1 MSDEI
6 EIIPPDP
13 WQPLRR
19 YTNARIG
26 LGRAGDSPPTAALLA
41 FQLDHAQARDAVHA
55 ALDPAALGQE
65 LAAHAAVLLAHSAA
79 ADRPTYLKRPD
90 LGRTLS
96 AASREILTAYAGQ
109 APGGY
114 DVVFVVAD
122 GLSALAVQR
131 NAGALLALTCAALRE
146 QGWRIGPIVV
156 VEQGRVAIGDAI
168 GEILGAEQVAV
179 LIGERPGL
187 SVAASLGVYLT
198 YGPRPGRSDAERN
211 CISNIHAHGL
221 SAAAAQQ
228 ALVYLLAEA
237 RQRKL
242 TGVALKDTRERQL
255 DARPPPQFGHA
266 EQDG

>member
-1 MSDEI
+1 
-6 EIIPPDP
+6 
-13 WQPLRR
+13 
-19 YTNARIG
+19 
-26 LGRAGDSPPTAALLA
+26 
-41 FQLDHAQARDAVHA
+41 
-55 ALDPAALGQE
+55 
-65 LAAHAAVLLAHSAA
+65 
-79 ADRPTYLKRPD
+79 
-90 LGRTLS
+90 
-96 AASREILTAYAGQ
+96 
-109 APGGY
+109 
-114 DVVFVVAD
+114 
-122 GLSALAVQR
+122 
-131 NAGALLALTCAALRE
+131 
-146 QGWRIGPIVV
+146 V